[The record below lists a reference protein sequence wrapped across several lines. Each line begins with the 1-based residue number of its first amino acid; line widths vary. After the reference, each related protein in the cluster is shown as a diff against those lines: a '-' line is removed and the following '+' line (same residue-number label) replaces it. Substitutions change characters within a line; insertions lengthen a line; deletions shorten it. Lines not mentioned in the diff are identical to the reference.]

1 MLDCDSPAK
10 NTINNSSGCSDFML
24 MATDSFAQELMDT
37 DKADKQK
44 NADQQKKYDQEVKD
58 YFETPVGFKTRARD
72 IEISKTDQKPN
83 DQHGAI
89 KKGSID

>member
-1 MLDCDSPAK
+1 MHSF
-10 NTINNSSGCSDFML
+10 TIDIL
-24 MATDSFAQELMDT
+24 RY
-37 DKADKQK
+37 
-44 NADQQKKYDQEVKD
+44 KYDLSTQPEIHDKEVKD